1 MKGDQERPYYGYRAN
16 RYIIGALAAAG
27 TVCVVLAIA
36 LNASGH
42 SISVPVMCWV
52 LAVIL
57 FAAGVLWHLSMGFAS
72 DPKRTQRLCD
82 SFAQQLETLW
92 DGRGKVLDV
101 GTGLGR
107 AAIEIAKRFPEA
119 RVVGVDTWTRK
130 WRFWGMTK
138 SGARRNAEIEG
149 VSDRCAFVRADAAT
163 LPFETGEFELVV
175 SSFAFHEVKAPDRT
189 ALLEEVVR
197 VLHPGGTFL
206 IWDAFGGHILNGYRV
221 ESMPQLVQRVRDM
234 GVQDARF
241 IDAGRAGVDLG
252 GLTRFWRPGYL
263 AGRKSA
269 HEPAG
274 GDSLGT

>member
-1 MKGDQERPYYGYRAN
+1 MKGNQKQPYYGYRAN
-16 RYIIGALAAAG
+16 RYVIVALAAAG

-42 SISVPVMCWV
+42 STAISTTCCV

-57 FAAGVLWHLSMGFAS
+57 FAAGFLWYLVFGFVT
-72 DPKRTQRLCD
+72 DPRKTQRLHD
-82 SFAQQLETLW
+82 SLAWEVGALW
-92 DGRGKVLDV
+92 GGKGKVLDV

-119 RVVGVDTWTRK
+119 HVVGVDTWAKK
-130 WRFWGMTK
+130 WEFWGMSE
-138 SGARRNAEIEG
+138 SGARRTAEIEG
-149 VSDRCAFVRADAAT
+149 VSDRCAFVRGDAAT

-175 SSFAFHEVKAPDRT
+175 SSFAFHEVKVPDRT

-197 VLHPGGTFL
+197 VLRPGGAFL
-206 IWDAFGGHILNGYRV
+206 ICDTFGGRFLTAYGV
-221 ESMPQLVQRVRDM
+221 QSMPQLVQKVRDM
-234 GVQDARF
+234 GVEEGQF

-263 AGRKSA
+263 TGRKS
-269 HEPAG
+269 
-274 GDSLGT
+274 GTP